1 MADLS
6 LRCSSS
12 AAACNGRSSKRTA
25 QCCLTRSSTPWAAR
39 SSGSRTT
46 TPASAT
52 GSATQSRC
60 CTCFSETSSLLAAAP
75 TTHASGE
82 FALLQPKAQTATHIS
97 MLCICTHPFAASP
110 FCLIGEVL
118 SGLDATYADCS
129 QAGDSA
135 FLDKHSSQHSRLL
148 KANLGHYTGHLHS
161 RAGASL
167 GAARAPLHPSS
178 AGQGTL
184 QEPPQAVMHPSM
196 AVLLVTSD
204 RYRPFRAT
212 SCDVG

>member
-1 MADLS
+1 MADQS

-12 AAACNGRSSKRTA
+12 AVACNGRSSKRTA

-60 CTCFSETSSLLAAAP
+60 CTCFSETSSLLVVAP

-82 FALLQPKAQTATHIS
+82 FALLQPKAQTASHIS
-97 MLCICTHPFAASP
+97 MLCICMHPFAASP
-110 FCLIGEVL
+110 FFLIGEFL
-118 SGLDATYADCS
+118 SGLDGTYADCS

-135 FLDKHSSQHSRLL
+135 FLDKASSQHSLLL
-148 KANLGHYTGHLHS
+148 KANLGYTGHLHS

-167 GAARAPLHPSS
+167 GAARAPSHPSS

-196 AVLLVTSD
+196 VVLLVTSD
-204 RYRPFRAT
+204 RYRPFHAT